1 MIAFV
6 AIVANPFKYTDK
18 MKKKKI
24 TYGVYGMM
32 EMETVIKIGG
42 AKMKVLFTGGSM
54 TAMGVNP
61 AKFTTDSLLTQQ
73 AIENSQQFKKGLIK
87 KINIIELNEEVKI
100 LRNPAPVP
108 KREIEAPAV
117 ADEVSS
123 PQPPMEAPAEAE
135 QPEKETEEIS
145 NDNSSETSEEAS
157 PAAGDGLLQVEFSLN
172 EDAKDYLEQNFGV
185 NKAKLKN
192 RPEIIACA
200 KENGVDLIFV

>member
-1 MIAFV
+1 
-6 AIVANPFKYTDK
+6 
-18 MKKKKI
+18 
-24 TYGVYGMM
+24 
-32 EMETVIKIGG
+32 
-42 AKMKVLFTGGSM
+42 MKVLFTGGSM

-87 KINIIELNEEVKI
+87 KINVIELNEEVKI

-108 KREIEAPAV
+108 KKEIEAPAV
-117 ADEVSS
+117 ADEVSPQS
-123 PQPPMEAPAEAE
+123 PKEAPVEAE

-145 NDNSSETSEEAS
+145 NANSGETSEEAS
-157 PAAGDGLLQVEFSLN
+157 PTPVDGLLQVEFSLN

-192 RPEIIACA
+192 RPQIIACA

>member
-1 MIAFV
+1 
-6 AIVANPFKYTDK
+6 

-32 EMETVIKIGG
+32 EMETIIKIGG

-87 KINIIELNEEVKI
+87 KINVIELNEEVKI
-100 LRNPAPVP
+100 LRNPAP
-108 KREIEAPAV
+108 KKEIEAPALNE
-117 ADEVSS
+117 DLG
-123 PQPPMEAPAEAE
+123 PQIPIEEKVESEM
-135 QPEKETEEIS
+135 PEKETEEIA
-145 NDNSSETSEEAS
+145 NDNSGETSEGV
-157 PAAGDGLLQVEFSLN
+157 AAAPVDGLLQVEFSLN

-192 RPEIIACA
+192 RPQIIACA